1 MNRMHSLA
9 LTAALTAL
17 SLGVSLSPAA
27 LAAQE
32 NPNAETLSEAAIS
45 EDAAPEDLTEEEAE
59 PAFEIRDGY
68 DVEIGEYRWTHRPV
82 VVFADSP
89 ADPRFQEQVDEF
101 LQDIPALMTRDVLVF
116 VDTDPEAESALRKK
130 LRPRGFMLVLIGKD
144 GGVKLRKP
152 LPWSVRELSRT
163 IDKIPMR
170 QREIEDRRGG

>member
-9 LTAALTAL
+9 LTAAL
-17 SLGVSLSPAA
+17 AA
-27 LAAQE
+27 LPLSSVAVAAQE
-32 NPNAETLSEAAIS
+32 TQAAETLSEAAIS
-45 EDAAPEDLTEEEAE
+45 EDAAPEDLSAEVAE

-89 ADPRFQEQVDEF
+89 ADPRYQEQIDEF

-116 VDTDPEAESALRKK
+116 VDTDPAAKSALRKK

-163 IDKIPMR
+163 IDKMPMR